1 MVEYFAEVYHKSTI
15 IFEDFW
21 YANTTISMVDR
32 ILTFHHNYGGIWW
45 YKATIIF
52 LLFESLIADLC
63 MITSTVGYNSYHMKL
78 IRSSCQQE
86 NVFIENIIFSICDIT
101 KYFPSW
107 LNVGLQLGLEILR
120 YTY

>member
-1 MVEYFAEVYHKSTI
+1 
-15 IFEDFW
+15 
-21 YANTTISMVDR
+21 MVDR

-78 IRSSCQQE
+78 IGSSCQQE
-86 NVFIENIIFSICDIT
+86 NVFIENIIFSICDTT